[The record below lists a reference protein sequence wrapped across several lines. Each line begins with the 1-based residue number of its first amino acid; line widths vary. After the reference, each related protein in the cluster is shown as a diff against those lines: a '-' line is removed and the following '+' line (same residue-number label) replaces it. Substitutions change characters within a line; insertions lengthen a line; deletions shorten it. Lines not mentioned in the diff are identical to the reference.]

1 MQKFE
6 ITDAE
11 GGTAFLVQVT
21 PEADANQIMGKD
33 DDLIFVNLTSAA
45 DVAEVNRDLIAFF
58 AQKLGMRAEQITLA
72 SGVQLQKKIVIV
84 TGLHPAEV
92 ERRLFL

>member
-6 ITDAE
+6 ITNAE

-21 PEADANQIMGKD
+21 PEADANQITGKD
-33 DDLIFVNLTSAA
+33 DDLVFVNLTSAA
-45 DVAEVNRDLIAFF
+45 DVAAVNADLIAFLL
-58 AQKLGMRAEQITLA
+58 QKLGLNAGQITLA